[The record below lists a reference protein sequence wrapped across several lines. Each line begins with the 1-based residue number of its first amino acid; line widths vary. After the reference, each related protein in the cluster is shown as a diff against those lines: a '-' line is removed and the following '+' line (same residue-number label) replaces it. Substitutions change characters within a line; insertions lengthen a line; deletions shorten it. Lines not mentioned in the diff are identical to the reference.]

1 MKSFTQFVAEQYTI
15 YEDKL
20 QSDIQSLKRIGWN
33 LDKVTKH
40 LITKSDEYGTKIT
53 SDLVKSYYSPEK
65 TKAVK
70 APKPKKVLWPKDPP
84 KSKINDPSHAEG
96 YLNQAVD
103 SEESPDIEGT
113 EAYTLLQT
121 AGYTDHAIHAVLK
134 NMGWE
139 AEYQKMTKTVPAI
152 AKKTAPKR
160 KFHESIN
167 EEKINGITAKKA
179 SISDRQKGESYT
191 VYLKDTKKLI
201 VSGITRASAIEITK
215 SDDSKYAY
223 ASAEFFHDKINESFS
238 MSLEGKQYSQLAK
251 EISSKGAVTNSKNQS
266 DMEEIKYKD
275 YRYNSFGGGYSSF
288 IMKISN
294 GKTIWTV
301 NQTIIGNKDKTSF
314 DGISKE
320 EFMKLKI

>member
-1 MKSFTQFVAEQYTI
+1 MKSFTQFVAEQYPI

-53 SDLVKSYYSPEK
+53 SDLVKSYYSPDK
-65 TKAVK
+65 LKMKPVK
-70 APKPKKVLWPKDPP
+70 VLKPKKVSWPKDPP

-96 YLNQAVD
+96 FLNQAVD

-113 EAYTLLQT
+113 EAYTILHT
-121 AGYTDHAIHAVLK
+121 AGYTDHAIKSVLK

-139 AEYQKMTKTVPAI
+139 AEYQKMTRTVPAI
-152 AKKTAPKR
+152 AKKTAKA
-160 KFHESIN
+160 KFKESIN

-191 VYLKDTKKLI
+191 VYLKDTKKL
-201 VSGITRASAIEITK
+201 VVGGITRASAIEITK

-223 ASAEFFHDKINESFS
+223 ASSEFYHDKFQV
-238 MSLEGKQYSQLAK
+238 K
-251 EISSKGAVTNSKNQS
+251 
-266 DMEEIKYKD
+266 
-275 YRYNSFGGGYSSF
+275 
-288 IMKISN
+288 
-294 GKTIWTV
+294 
-301 NQTIIGNKDKTSF
+301 
-314 DGISKE
+314 
-320 EFMKLKI
+320 

>member
-53 SDLVKSYYSPEK
+53 SDLVKSYYSPDKVKVHESVSLTHTALHDDDIEIEK
-65 TKAVK
+65 YIKRTTSTEVSFDDSDMINKDGDVILKNALNGRNTVGTLIKAVR
-70 APKPKKVLWPKDPP
+70 AF
-84 KSKINDPSHAEG
+84 N
-96 YLNQAVD
+96 
-103 SEESPDIEGT
+103 
-113 EAYTLLQT
+113 
-121 AGYTDHAIHAVLK
+121 
-134 NMGWE
+134 
-139 AEYQKMTKTVPAI
+139 
-152 AKKTAPKR
+152 
-160 KFHESIN
+160 ESIN

-223 ASAEFFHDKINESFS
+223 ASAEFFHDKIQV
-238 MSLEGKQYSQLAK
+238 K
-251 EISSKGAVTNSKNQS
+251 
-266 DMEEIKYKD
+266 
-275 YRYNSFGGGYSSF
+275 
-288 IMKISN
+288 
-294 GKTIWTV
+294 
-301 NQTIIGNKDKTSF
+301 
-314 DGISKE
+314 
-320 EFMKLKI
+320 